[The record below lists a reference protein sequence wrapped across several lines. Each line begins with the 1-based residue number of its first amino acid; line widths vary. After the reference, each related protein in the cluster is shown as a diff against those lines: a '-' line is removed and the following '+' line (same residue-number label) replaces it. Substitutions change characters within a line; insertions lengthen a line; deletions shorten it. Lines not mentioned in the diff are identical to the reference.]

1 MADAINGST
10 ISGTLTWNPNGTL
23 NHLVIADP
31 FNASDAQT
39 CNYTYDD
46 LVRLASANCGTPWSQ
61 TFSYDPF
68 GNITKNGSITWNP
81 GYSPSTNR
89 YTLGG
94 TSYDATGNLLNDTF
108 HTYTWNADGRPVTVD
123 AITLTYDAFGRIV
136 ERNNGGVYNQYVY
149 DAAGNKLATMT
160 GQTLTKGIVPLPGG
174 IQATYDPT
182 NSGTVFLTGWAAIDL
197 VPPTTEPMPSATPLR
212 PLGRDIPMAA
222 TRRIIS
228 RLPERLTVPSVTNTI
243 FPHVHCRPARGVG
256 YRLILADWPQS
267 IQVIRRPGTDTDM
280 FATILLPS

>member
-1 MADAINGST
+1 MGTGVRAGPTFPPFLDADEAAPPFALLEGWAEYILCGRFSSHCYHRTLLLIDQHRSTLVISVVADAINGST

-182 NSGTVFLTGWAAIDL
+182 NSGYRIPDW
-197 VPPTTEPMPSATPLR
+197 
-212 PLGRDIPMAA
+212 LGSVRFSSTNNRTYAF
-222 TRRIIS
+222 S
-228 RLPERLTVPSVTNTI
+228 RLCALWGEI
-243 FPHVHCRPARGVG
+243 FQWRQPAV
-256 YRLILADWPQS
+256 
-267 IQVIRRPGTDTDM
+267 
-280 FATILLPS
+280 